1 MRPSGTDILGDIPS
15 SSHICLFYE
24 TAEDLVDILVPY
36 FKAGLENNEFCL
48 WVTSEPLSREKAE
61 NALKKAVPHLDH
73 YYQTD
78 QIEIIPHSEWYLHN
92 GKLDIEGIFTR
103 GSYMLDQTLK
113 AGFAGI
119 RSAGNSAWLK
129 KADWEKFSAYERQ
142 ANMTMSEYNVIAICA
157 YQLDTCT
164 ASDIVDVVSN
174 HERALIRRKG
184 KWVPIESSERKKAEE
199 KLRKYKFMVESAH
212 DAIFFKDLES
222 RYIIANS
229 KTAEAFGLSPE
240 QIIGKGND
248 YELMTTKEEAKSN
261 IEDDQIVFKTGKS
274 REITKKMTC
283 KDGKVRWFQAIKVPQ
298 FDEKGDTIGLVGIAR
313 EITDQKEAE
322 ESLHKSE
329 EKYRSLVTNI
339 PDVTWTIDN
348 KGKIVFITPNVE
360 NLCGYT
366 PEEIY
371 KEDSRLWLGRIH
383 PEDVKKVKKTYE
395 GLFNKGGQFNLE
407 YRFQKKNGKW
417 IWLLGRSI
425 ATYNRQGIEYADG
438 ICSDIT
444 ERKSVENKIFE
455 YQERLRSL
463 ASELILSEDRQC
475 HQIASD
481 LHDHVIQKLILFKI
495 NLGSLREK
503 ELPAELIKPLDDIY
517 EDVNQI
523 IQDTRSLTFDLGSPT
538 LYELGLEAAIRE
550 WLAEEV
556 QQKYGIKAEFQN
568 GTQPYRLDEDVC
580 TLLYRSVKEL
590 LINVI
595 KHSKARHVKV
605 SISNEKNNICIE
617 VIDDGTGF
625 ASLDK
630 NFTSDHQGGFGL
642 FSARER
648 LSYLGGSLEIDSRL
662 NEGTRV
668 RLIAPIKPKKK

>member
-1 MRPSGTDILGDIPS
+1 MRPSGIDILDDIPS
-15 SSHICLFYE
+15 NSHICLFYE

-36 FKAGLENNEFCL
+36 FKAGLENNEFCM
-48 WVTSEPLSREKAE
+48 WVTSEPLSQKKAE
-61 NALKKAVPHLDH
+61 NALKKALPDLEH
-73 YYQTD
+73 YYQTG
-78 QIEIIPHSEWYLHN
+78 QIEIIPHSQWYLHN
-92 GKLDIEGIFTR
+92 GKFSLEQIFSR
-103 GSYMLDQTLK
+103 GRYKLDQALK

-129 KADWEKFSAYERQ
+129 KADWERLSDYELQ
-142 ANMTMSEYNVIAICA
+142 ANMAISENNVMAICA
-157 YQLDTCT
+157 YWLDKCT

-174 HERALIRRKG
+174 HECALIRRKG
-184 KWVPIESSERKKAEE
+184 KWVPIESSERKKSEE

-222 RYIIANS
+222 RYIIANN

-240 QIIGKGND
+240 QVIGKGND

-261 IEDDQIVFKTGKS
+261 IEDDQVVFKTGKP

-283 KDGKVRWFQAIKVPQ
+283 ADGKVRWFQAIKVPQ
-298 FDEKGDTIGLVGIAR
+298 FNEKGDTIGLVGIAR
-313 EITDQKEAE
+313 DITDQKNAE

-339 PDVTWTIDN
+339 PDVTWTVDN
-348 KGKIVFITPNVE
+348 KYKTVFITPNVE
-360 NLCGYT
+360 NLFGYT

-371 KEDSRLWLGRIH
+371 KEDGSLWFGRVH
-383 PEDVKKVKKTYE
+383 PDDVKKVKKAYQ
-395 GLFNKGGQFNLE
+395 GLFNIGAQFNLE
-407 YRFQKKNGKW
+407 YRIKKKNGKW

-425 ATYNRQGIEYADG
+425 ATYKKDGIKYADG
-438 ICSDIT
+438 IFSDIT
-444 ERKSVENKIFE
+444 ERKRAENKIFK
-455 YQERLRSL
+455 YQEHLRSL

-475 HQIASD
+475 RQIASD
-481 LHDHVIQKLILFKI
+481 LHDHVIQRLILFKI

-503 ELPAELIKPLDDIY
+503 ELPAELIKPLDQIY
-517 EDVNQI
+517 EDINQI
-523 IQDTRSLTFDLGSPT
+523 IEDTRSLTFDLGSPT

-550 WLAEEV
+550 WLTEEV
-556 QQKYGIKAEFQN
+556 QQKYGINTEFEN
-568 GTQPYRLDEDVC
+568 RAQPYCLDEDVC

-590 LINVI
+590 LVNVI

-625 ASLDK
+625 ASLD
-630 NFTSDHQGGFGL
+630 NLTSDHQGGFGL
-642 FSARER
+642 FSTRER
-648 LSYLGGSLEIDSRL
+648 LSYLGGRLEIDSKL

-668 RLIAPIKPKKK
+668 TLIAPIKPKKK